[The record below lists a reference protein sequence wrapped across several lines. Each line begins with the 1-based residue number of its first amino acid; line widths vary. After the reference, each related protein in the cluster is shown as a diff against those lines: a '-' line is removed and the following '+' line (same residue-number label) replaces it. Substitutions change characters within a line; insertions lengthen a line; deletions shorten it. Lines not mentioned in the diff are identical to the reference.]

1 LFGAARLS
9 VEGSPARPLP
19 PLEFAVVAA
28 TGYVRMSDLFDLSG
42 RVALVTGAS
51 QGLGRRFAEVLAAH
65 GAAVGLA
72 ARQIDR
78 LADLR
83 AELDGAGRAA
93 ASVMLDVTDAGA
105 IEAAIDSIEAALGP
119 VDILVNNAGVAVAK
133 GVLEQ
138 TEADWDRVLDTDL
151 KGAFFTAQAVARRM
165 AARAQKPTWGGNIIN
180 IASLIALKVVG
191 HLAPYAAAKSGLA
204 QITKAM
210 ALELARHDIRVNALA
225 PGYIETDIN
234 SAFLASE
241 AGERLRKQI
250 PQRRFGT
257 PADLDGALL
266 LLASDASRYMTG
278 SIIVIDGGLLLA

>member
-1 LFGAARLS
+1 
-9 VEGSPARPLP
+9 
-19 PLEFAVVAA
+19 
-28 TGYVRMSDLFDLSG
+28 MSDLFDLSG

-72 ARQIDR
+72 ARQVDK
-78 LADLR
+78 LEDLR
-83 AELDGAGRAA
+83 TQLRTAGHHA
-93 ASVMLDVTDAGA
+93 ASVTLDVTDQGA
-105 IEAAIDSIEAALGP
+105 IETAIDRVEAALGP
-119 VDILVNNAGVAVAK
+119 IDILVNNAGVAVAK

-138 TEADWDRVLDTDL
+138 TEADWDRVLDTNL

-165 AARAQKPTWGGNIIN
+165 VARTPKPAWGGNIIN

-191 HLAPYAAAKSGLA
+191 RLAAYAASKSGLA
-204 QITKAM
+204 QVTKAM

-225 PGYIETDIN
+225 PGYIETEIN
-234 SAFLASE
+234 RDFLASE
-241 AGERLRKQI
+241 AGQRLCRQI

-278 SIIVIDGGLLLA
+278 SLIVIDGGLLLA